1 MMCFTRDPAA
11 DRDMRS
17 VIIRFANSTLADSE
31 VELAASA
38 GCICRRAEN
47 AHDDARSVPRGPEV
61 LVLPDITEQASD
73 AMDGADEPASST
85 WLAAGECSDD
95 DDKQRVASCE

>member
-1 MMCFTRDPAA
+1 M
-11 DRDMRS
+11 
-17 VIIRFANSTLADSE
+17 IIRFADSTRADSE

-38 GCICRRAEN
+38 GCIGRLYGRAEN
-47 AHDDARSVPRGPEV
+47 AHDDALSVPRFEV
-61 LVLPDITEQASD
+61 PDITEQASD

-85 WLAAGECSDD
+85 WLAAGECSND